1 VKNLLYFESSVDASG
16 SAQITATFK
25 PGTDPEL
32 AQMDVQ
38 TASRR
43 SSPATGGAA
52 NRPAGGVRLVRFSD
66 DGRHDFTGWP
76 LR

>member
-38 TASRR
+38 NRIKAVEPACHRR
-43 SSPATGGAA
+43 CGKPACRWSPP
-52 NRPAGGVRLVRFSD
+52 RPAF
-66 DGRHDFTGWP
+66 
-76 LR
+76 